1 MLEFWIKRGDHDVN
15 VKDKVI
21 IYLKLS
27 SVTLCYIIEEQN
39 SIV

>member
-1 MLEFWIKRGDHDVN
+1 MLEFWIRRGDYDVN

-21 IYLKLS
+21 YFKVSLI
-27 SVTLCYIIEEQN
+27 LCCIIEEQN